1 MQTSLAALKFR
12 LGGGMRVVLRHAV
25 IGLYYAGLK
34 HWVGDPGSAMDLE
47 TIERATEVSRDE
59 SFEEMDIVLTYDDPA
74 CELVMPLRR
83 KRAAIGETFTA
94 AA

>member
-1 MQTSLAALKFR
+1 
-12 LGGGMRVVLRHAV
+12 
-25 IGLYYAGLK
+25 
-34 HWVGDPGSAMDLE
+34 MDLE